1 MITYRYTWW
10 YKLLLCRHGPYDT
23 SYDNLTALRKKETKS
38 KGFMDAATHGSSTLI
53 HMYSLYD
60 MRLQGIMVVV
70 FIKTNIQSKM
80 MNKTTVIP
88 CKRISQRELPSEINL
103 TQIYQRDMI
112 HTDLN
117 SFWFSHAMTSTA
129 YVIASNFRTF
139 LFRLQ
144 NDQVATE
151 KFCWYPR
158 NAYQVKAL
166 QRQQNLLNE
175 LLGVQLT
182 LTRMMN

>member
-1 MITYRYTWW
+1 
-10 YKLLLCRHGPYDT
+10 
-23 SYDNLTALRKKETKS
+23 
-38 KGFMDAATHGSSTLI
+38 
-53 HMYSLYD
+53 
-60 MRLQGIMVVV
+60 
-70 FIKTNIQSKM
+70 

-182 LTRMMN
+182 LTRMMNQIQAKPRFNISNMTKTTQLLPGKVLITVKLRPRYGSILNRIKSIYFNIIILLHINS